1 MIDKKLYCETF
12 SHLRASEE
20 AKKEVFHMRE
30 QTHRRIPKILRA
42 AAIAAAMTCALAVT
56 AGAVNVATDGELF
69 RQFTIVWTGEDSLR
83 AVDEEGN
90 EVQITTVAADD
101 IVTKED
107 GRLILRANG
116 EEIDITDAM
125 AAEGRYHYEYEMTV
139 VHEDGSEEARTI
151 TIDVTGDLNEW
162 VVTEDHG
169 DGAAVTTVI
178 RDDGETDA
186 PPAGTETA
194 VPESTE
200 LKGE

>member
-30 QTHRRIPKILRA
+30 QTHRWIPKILRA

-69 RQFTIVWTGEDSLR
+69 RQFTIIWTGEDSLH
-83 AVDEEGN
+83 AVDTEGN
-90 EVQITTVAADD
+90 
-101 IVTKED
+101 
-107 GRLILRANG
+107 
-116 EEIDITDAM
+116 EIDITDAI
-125 AAEGRYHYEYEMTV
+125 AAEGRYHHEYEMTV
-139 VHEDGSEEARTI
+139 VHEDGSEEKRTI
-151 TIDVTGDLNEW
+151 TIDVMGDLNEW
-162 VVTEDHG
+162 TVTEDHG
-169 DGAAVTTVI
+169 DGVAVTTVV

-200 LKGE
+200 MKGE